1 MSTVTVREATRILGL
16 SQSTVDRLIN
26 AGILRAKRK
35 TPAPRSPWLVELES
49 IRAYLA
55 WQQNQRTLLKPS
67 SPSIVRVERVHALHG
82 KYAFVP
88 TSSEGFAQRKH
99 EELTLEE
106 ATP

>member
-1 MSTVTVREATRILGL
+1 MPTVTVREATRLLGL

-55 WQQNQRTLLKPS
+55 
-67 SPSIVRVERVHALHG
+67 
-82 KYAFVP
+82 
-88 TSSEGFAQRKH
+88 
-99 EELTLEE
+99 
-106 ATP
+106 